1 MDNLL
6 YIDEITIDR
15 CIHILSERF
24 KNKKIYTQLGGVLLS
39 INPYQYFT
47 GNDNIYQLDNTDTVH
62 LFRTMDKVYEG
73 MLNGESQTIIVSGES
88 GSGKTETTKQMIQ
101 YLNHYNGNDG
111 NNLLE
116 KIEASGLVL
125 EMFGNAATEKNHN
138 SSRFGK
144 FIELYYKE
152 KECIGMTMNVY
163 LLEKTRVLH
172 KTPHGRFH
180 VFNKYSED
188 IRIVLEKAGFLSQQ
202 ISFILKIVELVEEI
216 GKLQFG
222 NITNP
227 LYIEL
232 LTRKKIN
239 IQDET
244 IEKIY
249 TETEFNELRDTLS
262 MKLYE
267 FLFLWLVEQ
276 MNNFYQISNT
286 TGLLKI
292 GILDIFGFENLKI
305 NKLEQLC
312 INYDNEIIQGLL
324 NKILLEDKIKLYM
337 EEQIPIDTIP
347 PKLNSQQIEL
357 IEKMF
362 IALDEECMLPKGS
375 NIGFIQKT
383 NLQFT
388 DNPLYG
394 TNKLTCNK
402 CFQIEHYAGKIEY
415 SVNEFLQFN
424 LDRQNI
430 EIDNFIHQ
438 LFIEVG
444 LEKKKKRG
452 IVKLKIHSI
461 SNQFRNNLADFI
473 QTVQTSRLHFIK
485 CIKPNHSEKPMEF
498 INDLVKEQLIY
509 NGVIQLIT
517 ILKQGYSCHFN
528 KDIFYKDYGEFIL
541 DSDNEYVVGTTR
553 IFMTDDF
560 YKTIKNRYHTK
571 RLDNIII
578 LQTYCLR
585 NLAFYSYQT
594 KKIAFNVLENRIW
607 SNLLKQ
613 DYHINRSAYR
623 IQHFFQSIIYKKEQ
637 YKKNK
642 TQVII
647 RFIKFKIEQNKYTK
661 MLSKLKTCVA
671 IITKKHIRREF
682 IKKRSASIKIQQWW
696 KIYLRKKGDILQQNQ
711 FLEESLFQRDRKIV
725 NLECRIL
732 ELEKRLSRS
741 MLLDKNIIHE
751 RDHYII
757 SLKKDIECYQKN
769 IEERLREKLE
779 LMESI
784 DKLKNENK
792 ILICQLSNVR
802 NRQGYGWLSR
812 FFN

>member
-39 INPYQYFT
+39 INPYKYFT
-47 GNDNIYQLDNTDTVH
+47 GNDNIYQLDNNDTVH

-73 MLNGESQTIIVSGES
+73 MLNGENQTIIVSGES

-152 KECIGMTMNVY
+152 KECIGMTTNVY
-163 LLEKTRVLH
+163 LLEKTRVLI
-172 KTPHGRFH
+172 PHGRFH
-180 VFNKYSED
+180 VFNKFSED
-188 IRIVLEKAGFLSQQ
+188 VRIVLEKAGFLTHQ
-202 ISFILKIVELVEEI
+202 ITFILKTVELVEEI

-227 LYIEL
+227 LYKEL

-249 TETEFNELRDTLS
+249 TETEFNELRDTIS

-286 TGLLKI
+286 SGLLKI
-292 GILDIFGFENLKI
+292 GVLDIFGFENLKT

-312 INYDNEIIQGLL
+312 INYANEIIQGLL
-324 NKILLEDKIKLYM
+324 NKILLEDKIKLYK

-347 PKLNSQQIEL
+347 PKLNSQQIDL
-357 IEKMF
+357 VEKIF

-375 NIGFIQKT
+375 NTSFIQKI

-388 DNPLYG
+388 DNSLYG
-394 TNKLTCNK
+394 INKLTCNK
-402 CFQIEHYAGKIEY
+402 CFQIDHYAGKIEY
-415 SVNEFLQFN
+415 SVNEFIQFN

-444 LEKKKKRG
+444 LEKKKE
-452 IVKLKIHSI
+452 
-461 SNQFRNNLADFI
+461 
-473 QTVQTSRLHFIK
+473 T
-485 CIKPNHSEKPMEF
+485 
-498 INDLVKEQLIY
+498 
-509 NGVIQLIT
+509 
-517 ILKQGYSCHFN
+517 
-528 KDIFYKDYGEFIL
+528 
-541 DSDNEYVVGTTR
+541 
-553 IFMTDDF
+553 
-560 YKTIKNRYHTK
+560 
-571 RLDNIII
+571 
-578 LQTYCLR
+578 
-585 NLAFYSYQT
+585 
-594 KKIAFNVLENRIW
+594 
-607 SNLLKQ
+607 
-613 DYHINRSAYR
+613 
-623 IQHFFQSIIYKKEQ
+623 
-637 YKKNK
+637 
-642 TQVII
+642 
-647 RFIKFKIEQNKYTK
+647 
-661 MLSKLKTCVA
+661 
-671 IITKKHIRREF
+671 
-682 IKKRSASIKIQQWW
+682 
-696 KIYLRKKGDILQQNQ
+696 
-711 FLEESLFQRDRKIV
+711 
-725 NLECRIL
+725 
-732 ELEKRLSRS
+732 
-741 MLLDKNIIHE
+741 
-751 RDHYII
+751 
-757 SLKKDIECYQKN
+757 
-769 IEERLREKLE
+769 
-779 LMESI
+779 
-784 DKLKNENK
+784 
-792 ILICQLSNVR
+792 R
-802 NRQGYGWLSR
+802 NR
-812 FFN
+812 

>member
-47 GNDNIYQLDNTDTVH
+47 GNDNIYQLDNNDTVH

-73 MLNGESQTIIVSGES
+73 MLNGENQTIIVSGES

-152 KECIGMTMNVY
+152 KECIGMTTNVY
-163 LLEKTRVLH
+163 LLEKTRVLI
-172 KTPHGRFH
+172 PHGKFH

-188 IRIVLEKAGFLSQQ
+188 VQIVLEKAGFLSEQ
-202 ISFILKIVELVEEI
+202 ISFILKIVALVEEI

-227 LYIEL
+227 LYKEL

-249 TETEFNELRDTLS
+249 TETEFNELRDTIS

-286 TGLLKI
+286 SGLLKI
-292 GILDIFGFENLKI
+292 GVLDIFGFENLKT

-312 INYDNEIIQGLL
+312 INYANEIIQGLL
-324 NKILLEDKIKLYM
+324 NKILLEDKIKLYK

-347 PKLNSQQIEL
+347 PKLNSQQIDL
-357 IEKMF
+357 VEKIF

-375 NIGFIQKT
+375 NTSFIQKI

-388 DNPLYG
+388 DNPLYQ

-402 CFQIEHYAGKIEY
+402 CFQIDHYAGKIEY
-415 SVNEFLQFN
+415 SVNEFIQFN

-452 IVKLKIHSI
+452 IGKLKIHSI

-485 CIKPNHSEKPMEF
+485 CIKPNDNEKPMEF

-541 DSDNEYVVGTTR
+541 DSDKEEYVVGTTR
-553 IFMTDDF
+553 IFMTDDY
-560 YKTIKNRYHTK
+560 YKIIKNRYHTK
-571 RLDNIII
+571 RLDSIVI
-578 LQTYCLR
+578 LQKYCLR
-585 NLAFYSYQT
+585 NLAFHGYQT

-607 SNLLKQ
+607 SSLLKQ

-623 IQHFFQSIIYKKEQ
+623 IQRFFHSIIHKKEKYKK
-637 YKKNK
+637 YKV
-642 TQVII
+642 QVII
-647 RFIKFKIEQNKYTK
+647 RFIKFKIEQNKYTT
-661 MLSKLKTCVA
+661 MLSKLKKGVA
-671 IITKKHIRREF
+671 IIEKKHIRREF
-682 IKKRSASIKIQQWW
+682 IKKRLAAIKIQQWW

-711 FLEESLFQRDRKIV
+711 FLEESLYQRDRKIV
-725 NLECRIL
+725 SLECRIL

-741 MLLDKNIIHE
+741 TVLDRNIIHE

-779 LMESI
+779 LIESI
-784 DKLKNENK
+784 DKLKTENK
-792 ILICQLSNVR
+792 ILISQLGNVR

>member
-15 CIHILSERF
+15 CIHILNERF

-47 GNDNIYQLDNTDTVH
+47 GNENIYQLDNSDTAH

-73 MLNGESQTIIVSGES
+73 MLNGENQTIIVSGES

-101 YLNHYNGNDG
+101 YLNHYNQNNG

-125 EMFGNAATEKNHN
+125 EMFGNASTEKNHN

-152 KECIGMTMNVY
+152 KECVGMTTSVY
-163 LLEKTRVLH
+163 LLEKTRVLI
-172 KTPHGRFH
+172 PHGRFH
-180 VFNKYSED
+180 VFNKHSED
-188 IRIVLEKAGFLSQQ
+188 VRIVLEKAGFLSEQ
-202 ISFILKIVELVEEI
+202 ISFILKIVALVEEI
-216 GKLQFG
+216 GTLRFG
-222 NITNP
+222 NITNTI
-227 LYIEL
+227 YKEL

-249 TETEFNELRDTLS
+249 TETEFNELRDTIS

-276 MNNFYQISNT
+276 MNHFYQISNT
-286 TGLLKI
+286 SGLLKI
-292 GILDIFGFENLKI
+292 GVLDIFGFENLKT

-312 INYDNEIIQGLL
+312 INYANEIIQGLL
-324 NKILLEDKIKLYM
+324 NKILLEDKIKLYR

-347 PKLNSQQIEL
+347 PKLNSQQIDL
-357 IEKMF
+357 IEKIF

-375 NIGFIQKT
+375 NIGFIQKI
-383 NLQFT
+383 NIQFT
-388 DNPLYG
+388 DNLLYE
-394 TNKLTCNK
+394 TNKLTSNK
-402 CFQIEHYAGKIEY
+402 CFQIHHYAGKIEY
-415 SVNEFLQFN
+415 SVNEFIQFN

-452 IVKLKIHSI
+452 IGKLKIHSI

-473 QTVQTSRLHFIK
+473 QTVQTSSLHFIK
-485 CIKPNHSEKPMEF
+485 CIKPNDNEKPMEF

-528 KDIFYKDYGEFIL
+528 KDVFYKDYGEFIL
-541 DSDNEYVVGTTR
+541 DSDKEYVVGTTR
-553 IFMTDDF
+553 IFMTEDY
-560 YKTIKNRYHTK
+560 YKLIKNRYNTK
-571 RLDNIII
+571 RLDSIVL
-578 LQTYCLR
+578 LQKYCLR
-585 NLAFYSYQT
+585 NLLFRGYQT

-607 SNLLKQ
+607 SSLLKQ

-623 IQHFFQSIIYKKEQ
+623 IQRFFHSIIHKKEQ
-637 YKKNK
+637 YKIYKSK
-642 TQVII
+642 VII
-647 RFIKFKIEQNKYTK
+647 RFIKFKIEQNKYTSV
-661 MLSKLKTCVA
+661 LSKLKMCVA
-671 IITKKHIRREF
+671 ITEKNHIRRKF
-682 IKKRSASIKIQQWW
+682 IKKRSATIKIQQWW
-696 KIYLRKKGDILQQNQ
+696 KSYLRKKGDILQQNQ
-711 FLEESLFQRDRKIV
+711 FLEESLHQRDRKIV
-725 NLECRIL
+725 GLECRIL

-741 MLLDKNIIHE
+741 MILDRNIIQE

-779 LMESI
+779 LIESI

-792 ILICQLSNVR
+792 ILIFQLSNVR

>member
-47 GNDNIYQLDNTDTVH
+47 GNDNIYQLDNSDTAH

-73 MLNGESQTIIVSGES
+73 MLNGENQTIIVSGES

-152 KECIGMTMNVY
+152 KECIGMTTNVY
-163 LLEKTRVLH
+163 LLEKTRVLI
-172 KTPHGRFH
+172 PHGRFH

-188 IRIVLEKAGFLSQQ
+188 VRFVLEKAGFLSEQ
-202 ISFILKIVELVEEI
+202 ITFILKIVELVEEI

-227 LYIEL
+227 LYKEL

-249 TETEFNELRDTLS
+249 TETEFNELRDTIS

-286 TGLLKI
+286 SGLLKI
-292 GILDIFGFENLKI
+292 GVLDIFGFENLKT

-312 INYDNEIIQGLL
+312 INYANEIIQGLL
-324 NKILLEDKIKLYM
+324 NKILLEDKIKLYK

-347 PKLNSQQIEL
+347 PKLNSQQIDL
-357 IEKMF
+357 VEKIF

-375 NIGFIQKT
+375 NTSFIQKI
-383 NLQFT
+383 NLQFM
-388 DNPLYG
+388 DNSLYG

-402 CFQIEHYAGKIEY
+402 CFQIDHYAGKIEY
-415 SVNEFLQFN
+415 SVNEFIQFN

-452 IVKLKIHSI
+452 IGKLKIHSI

-485 CIKPNHSEKPMEF
+485 CIKPNDNEKPMEF

-541 DSDNEYVVGTTR
+541 DSDKEEYVVGTTR
-553 IFMTDDF
+553 IFMTDDY
-560 YKTIKNRYHTK
+560 YKIIKNRYHTK
-571 RLDNIII
+571 QLDSIVI
-578 LQTYCLR
+578 LQKNCLR
-585 NLAFYSYQT
+585 NLAFRGYQT

-607 SNLLKQ
+607 SSLLKQ

-623 IQHFFQSIIYKKEQ
+623 IQRFFHSIIHKKEQ
-637 YKKNK
+637 YKKYK
-642 TQVII
+642 AQLII
-647 RFIKFKIEQNKYTK
+647 RFIKFKIEQNKYTS
-661 MLSKLKTCVA
+661 MLSKLKKGVA
-671 IITKKHIRREF
+671 IIDKNRIRREF
-682 IKKRSASIKIQQWW
+682 IKKRLATLKIQQWW

-711 FLEESLFQRDRKIV
+711 FLEESLYQRDRKIV
-725 NLECRIL
+725 SLECRIL

-741 MLLDKNIIHE
+741 TLLDRNIIHE

-779 LMESI
+779 LIESI
-784 DKLKNENK
+784 DKLKTENK
-792 ILICQLSNVR
+792 ILISQLGNVR